1 MLSIVVFDVKNVARF
16 VCVRHLALM
25 QTTPLFPTLHTAITT
40 VTTIVSIYQN
50 NTKKYLIHNV
60 DRLVTLYSC
69 FAEQDQIN
77 FANSAKHKLNSAK
90 CLFHYSNY
98 YLINSKKITPMSLL
112 EAQIVL

>member
-1 MLSIVVFDVKNVARF
+1 MLSIAVFDVKNIARF

-77 FANSAKHKLNSAK
+77 FANSAKHKMLISLFKLLLN
-90 CLFHYSNY
+90 
-98 YLINSKKITPMSLL
+98 
-112 EAQIVL
+112 